1 MQHYD
6 VLIVGGGHGGAQ
18 AAIALRGAG
27 FAGSIGLLGREPEL
41 PYERPPLSK
50 EYFSGD
56 KPFERIQLRPAEYWA
71 TKEIT
76 LLLGKT
82 VTALDAAARTV
93 TCTDGDTLHYGDLI
107 WATGGD
113 PRPLPLP
120 GGNLPGVHG
129 VRTRADVDAILA
141 ELPAAAQ
148 VVVIGGGYIGLEA
161 AAVLTKLGKQVVLLE
176 ALPRVLARVAGEK
189 LSAFYEAEHRAHGV
203 DLRTGVEIA
212 KLTGE
217 ARVTG
222 VELADGSVIP
232 ADLVIVG
239 IGIIPAVGVLIA
251 AGAAGGNG
259 VDVDEQCRTSLP
271 HVYAIGDCAAH
282 ANGFADGA
290 VIRLESVQNANDQ
303 ATVAAK
309 TICGDG
315 SGLCRDAV
323 VLVEPV
329 RSEIADRRAFNWPRC
344 HRAARRSGGAQLCG
358 DLPQAWQSDRAR
370 LRQRGAGLCARPQA
384 GRGAGRGGGGGFGEL
399 GAAAEGAAGL
409 GFTLNT
415 RPNTVRPEPVEGLS
429 FLRLSKTH
437 QEKAVLRQAQDER
450 VREG

>member
-6 VLIVGGGHGGAQ
+6 ALIIGGGHGGAQ

-27 FAGSIGLLGREPEL
+27 FAGTIGLLGREPEL

-56 KPFERIQLRPAEYWA
+56 KPFERLLLRPAEYWA
-71 TKEIT
+71 GKEIA
-76 LLLGKT
+76 LLLGMT
-82 VTALDAAARTV
+82 VVKLDSAAQTV
-93 TCTDGDTLHYGDLI
+93 TCADGDVLHYGELI

-141 ELPAAAQ
+141 ELPAVRQ

-161 AAVLTKLGKQVVLLE
+161 AAVLTKLGKGVVLLE
-176 ALPRVLARVAGEK
+176 ALPRVLARVAGEE

-203 DLRTGVEIA
+203 DLRTGAEIA
-212 KLTGE
+212 KLTGK
-217 ARVTG
+217 AQVTG

-309 TICGDG
+309 TICGVEATYAATPWFWSNQYDLKLQTV
-315 SGLCRDAV
+315 GLSTGHDATVLRGDPAARSFAVIYLKHDRVIALDCVNAVRDYAQGRK
-323 VLVEPV
+323 LVEARAEV
-329 RSEIADRRAFNWPRC
+329 AAADLA
-344 HRAARRSGGAQLCG
+344 
-358 DLPQAWQSDRAR
+358 DL
-370 LRQRGAGLCARPQA
+370 ARPLKDLLPA
-384 GRGAGRGGGGGFGEL
+384 
-399 GAAAEGAAGL
+399 
-409 GFTLNT
+409 
-415 RPNTVRPEPVEGLS
+415 
-429 FLRLSKTH
+429 
-437 QEKAVLRQAQDER
+437 
-450 VREG
+450 